1 MCCQSKIEAI
11 SETNCHAAQI
21 EHECTSIY
29 INVYI
34 RISTRTQQRIS
45 GRQTGTAWDKHFKR
59 LTQFNYKYFACPK
72 SSHREPRVLLL
83 PCTHHPQ
90 GSGARRTLSFLS
102 VVPIVLDQRVAGKQS
117 AISSCCRSTG
127 CSCIALPTHLA
138 QNKEQLIRL
147 LVTCVCLCVCGPQR
161 SEDFPRPDS
170 MCNVCM
176 YRVCLYMLCRSRDF
190 PVKANVALQIRDDSS

>member
-1 MCCQSKIEAI
+1 MGNVNDLWSPTSHLAALNLCCQSKIEAI

-45 GRQTGTAWDKHFKR
+45 GSQTGTAWDKHFKR

-83 PCTHHPQ
+83 PCTHLPQ
-90 GSGARRTLSFLS
+90 GSGARRTLFFLS

-127 CSCIALPTHLA
+127 CSSIALPTHLA
-138 QNKEQLIRL
+138 QNKEHLIRL
-147 LVTCVCLCVCGPQR
+147 LVTCVCVCVWTTAKWR
-161 SEDFPRPDS
+161 LSKTR
-170 MCNVCM
+170 
-176 YRVCLYMLCRSRDF
+176 
-190 PVKANVALQIRDDSS
+190 